1 MVDGRIESERK
12 CGSLSAIG
20 GNYLCQLQRQ
30 SEKER
35 NRVTVSLP
43 IEWQTICR
51 SVHCSAVMCVQ

>member
-30 SEKER
+30 SGKER
-35 NRVTVSLP
+35 NGVTISLP
-43 IEWQTICR
+43 IEWQTIGT
-51 SVHCSAVMCVQ
+51 SVH